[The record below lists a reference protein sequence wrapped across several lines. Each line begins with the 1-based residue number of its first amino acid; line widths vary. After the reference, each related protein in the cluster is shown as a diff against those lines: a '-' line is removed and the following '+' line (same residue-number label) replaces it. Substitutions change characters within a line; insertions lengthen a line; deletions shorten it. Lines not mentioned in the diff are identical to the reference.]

1 MTYTLRQ
8 LTLMQSP
15 YIHHVDLKSEEV
27 VSSKKL
33 ELDDE
38 EYSKS
43 GLPGNP
49 ALVFYKGYLYYAV
62 NQVRT
67 GADDHTVINAGKLVK
82 IDPKTLEIVKK
93 IPIGDENF
101 NPDSLA
107 VVNHQLVILSGYSEA
122 YVMNEQEQIQKRTFK
137 IPKNQRSTLNQKSTF
152 TEQITVKGNK
162 AYIFTMYDLR
172 NSKDDENIRGEINE
186 FNLENG
192 EQLSRTII
200 HMPVSSY
207 LIMTFAV
214 IE

>member
-1 MTYTLRQ
+1 M
-8 LTLMQSP
+8 
-15 YIHHVDLKSEEV
+15 
-27 VSSKKL
+27 
-33 ELDDE
+33 
-38 EYSKS
+38 
-43 GLPGNP
+43 
-49 ALVFYKGYLYYAV
+49 
-62 NQVRT
+62 RT

-107 VVNHQLVILSGYSEA
+107 VVNHQLVILSGYLET

-137 IPKNQRSTLNQKSTF
+137 IPKNQRSALDQKSTL

-207 LIMTFAV
+207 LVMTFAV

>member
-1 MTYTLRQ
+1 MVLHIPYILKKMTYTLRQ

-93 IPIGDENF
+93 YR
-101 NPDSLA
+101 
-107 VVNHQLVILSGYSEA
+107 LVIKIST
-122 YVMNEQEQIQKRTFK
+122 RT
-137 IPKNQRSTLNQKSTF
+137 RL
-152 TEQITVKGNK
+152 
-162 AYIFTMYDLR
+162 
-172 NSKDDENIRGEINE
+172 
-186 FNLENG
+186 
-192 EQLSRTII
+192 QLSII
-200 HMPVSSY
+200 N
-207 LIMTFAV
+207 L
-214 IE
+214 